1 MASIII
7 DNLIVS
13 GDCSQTNSGSVS
25 FSVTGQSPG
34 FLVSEISSSGQ
45 FPTSALTA
53 PYIYSATSL
62 SAGTYFLLITDA
74 SSSTDTL
81 PIYISSG
88 TVLGIG
94 KNDTTCGLNNGMVT
108 GTTLNVYG
116 VASYYLYNIND
127 QLVTSAQTSLN
138 DIQFPNLSADTYYL
152 IADDG
157 GGCSGQ
163 SASVVVLSS
172 STFDYGYYVVDD
184 ASCNNAGSGKIF
196 LTGLTP
202 SSAYTINW
210 STLPTQSGS
219 TTVTGLTGGIYIV
232 SVTNSQGCD
241 VSKSITVPFVDTI
254 GLGAWVTTSP
264 TCFSSNG
271 VAEII
276 ITGGTAPYF
285 YSGSNGDTVVSF
297 SQTYSFS
304 GLGPGELF
312 VNVTDAGLCTL
323 QTSVTLL
330 SPNSFSTVSISTTNS
345 TCSQDNGSLQIVVDS
360 GLSTLPNLTFIV
372 SGSPGYYQT
381 VTYGSPIQDFMG
393 LVSGDYIYIV
403 SGGTGC
409 SYTGTT
415 TINNTALFDFTAT
428 TVDTTC
434 GLNNGSISVVVSTGG
449 TFPYQFT
456 LVGPNNVPSITPT
469 TTSNFL
475 GTFNNLTYG
484 TYFLTV
490 NDSNTPQCNIT
501 QSVNVGFSQGPFFSF
516 YTSQPT
522 LGNDGSIQ
530 ALITSGTAP
539 FTLNW
544 SSNVNGQTGLT
555 VTSLTAGTYSLTV
568 IDNNGCSYSASTT
581 LVGTSLQTSYR
592 LFTVCEQTFGS
603 SGTTTRRGVRQMYL
617 EGLLD
622 LTSGDTGCIVTSA
635 DFNVQAI
642 VGSQSAETIFYS
654 SSGITDYP
662 SDQQYVDAVEQIL
675 ESFIGIDDVT
685 IILNDNK
692 ITITNDCTEIQKNC
706 GAQFINLLQDTPIT
720 INLLIDYDISCIS
733 CLP

>member
-1 MASIII
+1 MG
-7 DNLIVS
+7 LIFINNFSVT
-13 GDCSQTNSGSVS
+13 GDCSQTNSGVVS
-25 FSVTGQSPG
+25 FSVSGTSPG
-34 FLVSEISSSGQ
+34 FTVSELTSTGS

-53 PYIYSATSL
+53 PLYAYEVSGL
-62 SAGTYFLLITDA
+62 SGDSYFLQVLDGDGNTR
-74 SSSTDTL
+74 TV
-81 PIYISSG
+81 PVYISTG
-88 TVLGIG
+88 TMVGID
-94 KNDTTCGLNNGMVT
+94 KSDTTCGSNNGNIT
-108 GTTLNVYG
+108 GNTTYVYG
-116 VASYYLYNIND
+116 TATYYLYNISD
-127 QLVTSAQTSLN
+127 QLINSGLTSNLDFTFS
-138 DIQFPNLSADTYYL
+138 NLSADTYYL
-152 IADDG
+152 VADDG
-157 GGCSGQ
+157 GGCTGQ

-184 ASCNNAGSGKIF
+184 ASCGGSGSGKIF

-210 STLPTQSGS
+210 STLPSQSGN
-219 TTVTGLTGGIYIV
+219 TTVTGLTGGTYIV
-232 SVTNSQGCD
+232 NVTNSEGCS
-241 VSKSITVPFVDTI
+241 VTKSIVVPTI
-254 GLGAWVTTSP
+254 SPMGLGSWVTTSP

-271 VAEII
+271 VAELI

-304 GLGPGELF
+304 GLGPGQLF

-330 SPNSFSTVSISTTNS
+330 SPNSFSTVSVTTTNA
-345 TCSQDNGSLQIVVDS
+345 TCSQDDGSMQIVVDN

-381 VTYGSPIQDFMG
+381 VTYGSPIQDFMS
-393 LVSGDYIYIV
+393 LASGDYIYIV

-415 TINNTALFDFTAT
+415 TINNTPLFDFTAT

-456 LVGPNNVPSITPT
+456 LVGPSYSPI

-475 GTFNNLTYG
+475 GTFNNLAYG
-484 TYFLTV
+484 NYLLTV

-501 QSVNVGFSQGPFFSF
+501 QNVYVGISQGPFFSF
-516 YTSQPT
+516 YTYQPT

-592 LFTVCEQTFGS
+592 LSTVCSQTFGP

-617 EGLLD
+617 EGFLD
-622 LTSGDTGCIVTSA
+622 LTSGDTGCVVTSA
-635 DFNVQAI
+635 DFTVQAI

-720 INLLIDYDISCIS
+720 INLLIGYDISCIS
-733 CLP
+733 CSP